1 MPSIE
6 VNNRQVE
13 MQPGEMLL
21 QTIRR
26 AGVRVPTLCAMPGMD
41 PSGACRICVVEV
53 ENYRGLVPS
62 CCVPAVDGMKV
73 KTHSPRAVK
82 ARKTVVELLLANH
95 PEDCMY
101 CPRDGSCQLQDLAIQ
116 HGIRERRF
124 PGASQNQRVYDVSS
138 PSLVRDPGKCVLC
151 GKCVRVCEEVQG
163 VSAIDFNGRGS
174 QTVVGPAFGDGLNV
188 SSCINCGQCV
198 MACPTAALTEQSHV
212 KNVLVAMRDP
222 NRYVVVQHAPAV
234 SVTLAET
241 FGLPAGIDATGS
253 LTAALRRLGFR
264 KVFDTSFSAD
274 LTVMEEA
281 SELVQRITSGGALP
295 MFTSCSP
302 GWIKFVEQFYPDM
315 IPNLSTCKSPQQML
329 GAIIK
334 SHFAEKEGVDPSRIY
349 TVSIMPCTAKKFE
362 ARRPEMVDG
371 RLPDTDAVLTTREL
385 VEIIHMH
392 GLELGDL
399 APEEAD
405 TPFGL
410 RSSAG
415 KLFGATGGVMEAAL
429 RTAHHMI
436 TGREL
441 GALELPALRGPTGI
455 KETKVRV
462 GDLELGVAVV
472 SGLKNARKVLA
483 EIRAGRKDLHFVE
496 VMTCPGGCVAGGGQ
510 TLRANIDAV
519 SARMKSLYAID
530 EASTLRTAHNNPAV
544 KALYDE
550 FLGKP
555 LGERSHH
562 FLHTHY
568 QPRNV
573 PI

>member
-1 MPSIE
+1 
-6 VNNRQVE
+6 
-13 MQPGEMLL
+13 
-21 QTIRR
+21 
-26 AGVRVPTLCAMPGMD
+26 
-41 PSGACRICVVEV
+41 
-53 ENYRGLVPS
+53 
-62 CCVPAVDGMKV
+62 
-73 KTHSPRAVK
+73 
-82 ARKTVVELLLANH
+82 
-95 PEDCMY
+95 
-101 CPRDGSCQLQDLAIQ
+101 
-116 HGIRERRF
+116 
-124 PGASQNQRVYDVSS
+124 
-138 PSLVRDPGKCVLC
+138 
-151 GKCVRVCEEVQG
+151 VQA

-174 QTVVGPAFGDGLNV
+174 NTVVAPAFGDGLNV

-198 MACPTAALTEQSHV
+198 MVCPTAALTEQSHV
-212 KNVLVAMRDP
+212 KTVLAALSDP

-234 SVTLAET
+234 SVTMAEA
-241 FGLPAGIDATGS
+241 FGMPTESDATGA

-281 SELVQRITSGGALP
+281 SELVARITGGGTLP

-315 IPNLSTCKSPQQML
+315 IGNLSTCKSPQQML

-334 SHFAEKEGVDPSRIY
+334 SHFAEKEGIDPKKIFS
-349 TVSIMPCTAKKFE
+349 VSIMPCTAKKFE
-362 ARRPEMVDG
+362 ARRPEMVDEHVA
-371 RLPDTDAVLTTREL
+371 DTDAVLTTREL
-385 VEIIHMH
+385 VEIIRMH
-392 GLELGDL
+392 GMDLSEL
-399 APEEAD
+399 APEDAD
-405 TPFGL
+405 APFGQ

-429 RTAHHMI
+429 RTAHFMI

-441 GALELPALRGPTGI
+441 GALELPVLRGPTGI

-462 GDLELGVAVV
+462 GDLEVGVAVV

-510 TLRANIDAV
+510 TLRADMDAV
-519 SARMKSLYAID
+519 TARMKALYAID
-530 EASTLRTAHNNPAV
+530 RDSTLRTAHTNAAV

-555 LGERSHH
+555 LGEKSHH
-562 FLHTHY
+562 LLHTHY
-568 QPRNV
+568 QQRNV